1 MLIIDNSILL
11 NKICRIFFFS
21 LICDIFKAVLFLG
34 DCIIFYLFFS
44 KCLSKLMCFSLL
56 TFLLKTIVPLHL
68 NILNV
73 IWRFY
78 GNGLEHC
85 VRYLRSLL
93 GCFPF
98 VLESPLSLERS

>member
-11 NKICRIFFFS
+11 KSVGFFFS

-44 KCLSKLMCFSLL
+44 KYLSKLMCFSLL